1 MNTRRFSSF
10 RSALLTLGATVLVNG
25 VPAFAQ
31 DGAGGN
37 APSLIGEINIEDS
50 GPQRDSYADIQ
61 RGAIEYFR
69 KLASTTAQLSQ
80 GAVSASVPAMDD
92 NTLTYLNAMYLYCAV
107 NYGECPLLLDGI
119 LETDIINSRVA
130 KKAECPNMTRFWKL
144 WVKSDMEARHKYM
157 VRTGYLKVT
166 SDFNEQKRP
175 AYLKCQETVS
185 KAIAGQDSN
194 EAFFKERYRA
204 DSAHALI
211 AARNVKLLEEIS
223 AKVPNIFAAVGTS
236 LASQSETSA
245 GGGAKSERRRR

>member
-1 MNTRRFSSF
+1 MNTRLIFTL
-10 RSALLTLGATVLVNG
+10 RSALLTLSAVVLVHT
-25 VPAFAQ
+25 VSAYAQ
-31 DGAGGN
+31 EGAAEN
-37 APSLIGEINIEDS
+37 TPSLIGEINIEDS

-61 RGAIEYFR
+61 RAAIGYFK
-69 KLASTTAQLSQ
+69 KLASITGQLGQ

-92 NTLTYLNAMYLYCAV
+92 NTLTYLNALYLYCAV

-130 KKAECPNMTRFWKL
+130 KRAECPNMTRFWKL

-175 AYLKCQETVS
+175 AYLKCQETVGR
-185 KAIAGQDSN
+185 AIAGSDTN

-223 AKVPNIFAAVGTS
+223 AKVPNIFAAVGTTLS
-236 LASQSETSA
+236 SQSETGA
-245 GGGAKSERRRR
+245 GSGAKAERRRR